1 MMQHKKE
8 ERPAKALPVNSTAIK
23 YGSSLPSTADDWQ
36 KLAAH
41 VNGAFVVLVETSHGN
56 YRRRV
61 WLTLAAAERAAIKAQ
76 DAGHNAVVVLAELRP
91 LYRVEGAAPKQAT
104 LGRIVDAASSEVA
117 V

>member
-1 MMQHKKE
+1 M
-8 ERPAKALPVNSTAIK
+8 NSTAIK
-23 YGSSLPSTADDWQ
+23 SDNILPSHADEWAR
-36 KLAAH
+36 LAAA

-91 LYRVEGAAPKQAT
+91 LYRVEGRAPKQPT
-104 LGRIVDAASSEVA
+104 LGRSVDAAQHGGDVR
-117 V
+117 